1 MKKGKLLLLLAG
13 SAVLLGL
20 LFRILIGTGSSPAVQ
35 VAPEQKPVIV
45 IDAGHGGMDGG
56 ASSADGVQEKD
67 INLAIAKCLQKEMQ
81 GYPVEVR
88 MTRTDD
94 CGLYTDDERTI
105 RQKKRE
111 DLLNRKKMIEQEE
124 VILGVSIH
132 LNSFPQDEKVYGAQ
146 VFYPRETNRG
156 TTVPG
161 QGYTA
166 KDFAEAVQRS
176 LETNISDGRERSA
189 MSKNDILLFQNIDRS
204 LILVECGFLSN
215 PNECALLQ
223 TAEYQQLLAS
233 SVWQGI
239 NEILC
244 LEKGKEVEVID
255 SANKV

>member
-13 SAVLLGL
+13 CAVLLGL
-20 LFRILIGTGSSPAVQ
+20 LFRFLTWTGSSPAVQ
-35 VAPEQKPVIV
+35 VVPEQKPVIV

-111 DLLNRKKMIEQEE
+111 DLLNRKKMMEQED
-124 VILGVSIH
+124 VTLGVSIH
-132 LNSFPQDEKVYGAQ
+132 LNSFPQNEKVYGAQ
-146 VFYPRETNRG
+146 VFYPRETNKG

-161 QGYTA
+161 QEYAA
-166 KDFAEAVQRS
+166 KDFAEAVQKS
-176 LETNISDGRERSA
+176 LEINISDGRERSA
-189 MSKNDILLFQNIDRS
+189 MSKNDILLFQDIDRS
-204 LILVECGFLSN
+204 RILVECGFLSN
-215 PNECALLQ
+215 PKECALLQ
-223 TAEYQQLLAS
+223 TAEYQQLLAA

-244 LEKGKEVEVID
+244 LERACAVEVID
-255 SANKV
+255 SANKG